1 MFNKLTLKFQFV
13 FLAITTFFGLFL
25 LSSTS
30 NSFVDTSLPSLEGEY
45 GKWKVFSVEQNNKK
59 ICYTVSNPIEMAG
72 NHNSDRVPYIMVSIF
87 GNNKQEVSISAGY
100 IFRTYS
106 TVSVSIDGIQE
117 RFVAENESL
126 AWPEKNGSDKRIIKE
141 MQEGYKIFVF
151 SESYSGTYSVDTYS
165 LAGFKK
171 AIEKTKKLCG
181 VKQTK

>member
-1 MFNKLTLKFQFV
+1 MFNKLTLKSR
-13 FLAITTFFGLFL
+13 LFL
-25 LSSTS
+25 LTTLTVFIFFCLFSNNGKSS
-30 NSFVDTSLPSLEGEY
+30 VDTSLPSLEGEY
-45 GKWKVFSVEQNNKK
+45 GKWKVFSVEQSNKK

-106 TVSVSIDGIQE
+106 NVSVSIDGIQE
-117 RFVAENESL
+117 RFVAEEDSL

-141 MQEGYKIFVF
+141 MQDGYKIFVF

-171 AIEKTKKLCG
+171 AIEKTKKICG
-181 VKQTK
+181 VK